1 MITNLID
8 FRNNLGFS
16 QKEIAKILGITYSF
30 YSKIET
36 GERRPSY
43 NFLNKFKKTFPNA
56 DIDEIFFARDSH

>member
-1 MITNLID
+1 MNLID
-8 FRNNLGFS
+8 FRNDLGSS
-16 QKEIAKILGITYSF
+16 QKEIARKLGITYSF

-56 DIDEIFFARDSH
+56 DIDKIFFANNPHL

>member
-1 MITNLID
+1 MIINLID

-16 QKEIAKILGITYSF
+16 QKEIAEKLGITYSF

-43 NFLNKFKKTFPNA
+43 NFLNKLKKTFPDA
-56 DIDEIFFARDSH
+56 DIDKIFFAN